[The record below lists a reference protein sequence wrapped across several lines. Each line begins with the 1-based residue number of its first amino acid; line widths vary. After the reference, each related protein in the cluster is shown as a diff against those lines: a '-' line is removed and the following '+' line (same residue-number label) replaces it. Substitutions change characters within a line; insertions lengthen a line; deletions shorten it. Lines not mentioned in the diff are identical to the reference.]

1 MLPTRTDEYNGCVTI
16 PVIHALRAAPLFATL
31 PDDDLRR
38 VAAIAVLRR
47 YAKKEAIFREG
58 DRADGFFVISSGKV
72 KVFKLSDGG
81 KEQVLHV
88 LESGQ
93 SFAEAAIFEGGD
105 FPAHAEALADSEIL
119 LLPKRAFIDL
129 LEKNPKVALRM
140 LASLSKWLKRMTD
153 LVESLSLKDVET
165 RLVFYL
171 SEELKARGIPLKD
184 GAELELPIGKNVLA
198 SRLGTV
204 PETFSRTLK
213 KLQDDGLIDV
223 RGKRIRIV
231 SAGSLFSILPH

>member
-1 MLPTRTDEYNGCVTI
+1 MTSKTMDV
-16 PVIHALRAAPLFATL
+16 LRKTPLFATL

-38 VAAIAVLRR
+38 VADLAVSRR
-47 YAKKEAIFREG
+47 FAKKEAVFREG
-58 DRADGFFVISSGKV
+58 DRADGFFIVASGKV
-72 KVFKLSDGG
+72 KVFKLSGEG

-88 LESGQ
+88 LEAGQ
-93 SFAEAAIFEGGD
+93 TFAEAVIFQGGGY
-105 FPAHAEALADSEIL
+105 PAHAETLADTEL
-119 LLPKRAFIDL
+119 YFLPKGAFLDL
-129 LEKNPKVALRM
+129 LERHPKIAIRM
-140 LASLSKWLKRMTD
+140 LASLSLWLKRMTD

-171 SEELKARGIPLKD
+171 SEELKTLGIPPKD

-213 KLQDDGLIDV
+213 KLQDDGLISV

-231 SAGSLFSILPH
+231 SAERLFSILLR

>member
-1 MLPTRTDEYNGCVTI
+1 MAIRPIDV
-16 PVIHALRAAPLFATL
+16 LRKTALFATL

-38 VAAIAVLRR
+38 IADLAVSRR
-47 YAKKEAIFREG
+47 FAKKEAVFREG
-58 DRADGFFVISSGKV
+58 DRADGFYIVASGKV
-72 KVFKLSDGG
+72 KVYKLSGEG
-81 KEQVLHV
+81 KEQVLHI
-88 LESGQ
+88 LEAGQ
-93 SFAEAAIFEGGD
+93 TFAEAVIFEGGAY
-105 FPAHAEALADSEIL
+105 PAHAESLADAEL
-119 LLPKRAFIDL
+119 LFLPKRPFIEL
-129 LEKNPKVALRM
+129 LERRPNVAIRM
-140 LASLSKWLKRMTD
+140 LASLSRWLKRMTD
-153 LVESLSLKDVET
+153 LAESLSLKDVET

-171 SEELKARGIPLKD
+171 SEELKALGIPPRD

-231 SAGSLFSILPH
+231 SAGSLFSILTR

>member
-1 MLPTRTDEYNGCVTI
+1 MAMKSADL
-16 PVIHALRAAPLFATL
+16 LRKTPLFATL

-38 VAAIAVLRR
+38 VADLAVPRSF
-47 YAKKEAIFREG
+47 AKKEAVFREG
-58 DRADGFFVISSGKV
+58 DRADGFFVVASGKV
-72 KVFKLSDGG
+72 KLFKLSGEG

-88 LESGQ
+88 LEAGQ
-93 SFAEAAIFEGGD
+93 TFAEAVIFEGGVY
-105 FPAHAEALADSEIL
+105 PAHAEALTEAEL
-119 LLPKRAFIDL
+119 LFLPKRPFLDL
-129 LEKNPKVALRM
+129 LERHPKVSIRI
-140 LASLSKWLKRMTD
+140 LASLSRWLKRMTD

-171 SEELKARGIPLKD
+171 SEELKACGIPPKD
-184 GAELELPIGKNVLA
+184 GAELDLPFSKNVLA

-223 RGKRIRIV
+223 RGKKIRV
-231 SAGSLFSILPH
+231 LSAGRLFSVLLR

>member
-1 MLPTRTDEYNGCVTI
+1 MTPMPMDV
-16 PVIHALRAAPLFATL
+16 LRKTPLFATL

-119 LLPKRAFIDL
+119 LLPKRPFIDL

-153 LVESLSLKDVET
+153 LVESLSLRDVEA

>member
-1 MLPTRTDEYNGCVTI
+1 MIPKTI
-16 PVIHALRAAPLFATL
+16 DVLRKTPLFATL

-38 VAAIAVLRR
+38 VADLAVSRNFG
-47 YAKKEAIFREG
+47 KKEAVFREG
-58 DRADGFFVISSGKV
+58 DRADGFFIVASGKV
-72 KVFKLSDGG
+72 KVFKLSGEG

-88 LESGQ
+88 LEAGQ
-93 SFAEAAIFEGGD
+93 TFAEAVIFEGGGY
-105 FPAHAEALADSEIL
+105 PAHAEALTDAEL
-119 LLPKRAFIDL
+119 FFLPKRPFIDL
-129 LEKNPKVALRM
+129 LERHPNVAIRM
-140 LASLSKWLKRMTD
+140 LASLSRWLKRMTD

-171 SEELKARGIPLKD
+171 SEELKARGIPATD
-184 GAELELPIGKNVLA
+184 GAELELAIGKNVLA

-223 RGKRIRIV
+223 RAKRIRIV
-231 SAGSLFSILPH
+231 SAGRLFSILPR

>member
-1 MLPTRTDEYNGCVTI
+1 MTLMPTDV
-16 PVIHALRAAPLFATL
+16 LRKTALFATL

-38 VAAIAVLRR
+38 VADLAVSRR
-47 YAKKEAIFREG
+47 FTKKAAVFREG
-58 DRADGFFVISSGKV
+58 DRADGFFIVASGKV
-72 KVFKLSDGG
+72 KLFKLSGEG

-88 LESGQ
+88 LEAGQ
-93 SFAEAAIFEGGD
+93 TFAEAVIFEGGGY
-105 FPAHAEALADSEIL
+105 PAHAEALTDAEL
-119 LLPKRAFIDL
+119 FFLPKRPFIDL
-129 LEKNPKVALRM
+129 LERHPKVAIRM
-140 LASLSKWLKRMTD
+140 LASLSRWLKRMTD

-171 SEELKARGIPLKD
+171 SEELKARGIPSKD
-184 GAELELPIGKNVLA
+184 GAELELAIGKNVLA

-231 SAGSLFSILPH
+231 SAAGLFSILPH